1 MCPLVLLRVLFL
13 TGAIIL
19 QGLAT
24 LLAQTQTSSETP
36 QTIEYAK
43 HVMRTV
49 LRVLELQSRV
59 QAATLLFILVVPVAQ
74 QHVLH
79 PFGEIMELGPVQQ
92 PAPTLMSSVTSQII
106 EFARVVTPLVLLV
119 QEVHLLVQVVAAL
132 DTSVEA
138 AVLELV

>member
-1 MCPLVLLRVLFL
+1 MLLRVLFL

-49 LRVLELQSRV
+49 QRVLELQSRV
-59 QAATLLFILVVPVAQ
+59 QAATLLFILAVPVAQ

-79 PFGEIMELGPVQQ
+79 PFGEIMELGPVQL
-92 PAPTLMSSVTSQII
+92 PAQTLMSSETLQII

-119 QEVHLLVQVVAAL
+119 QEVHLLVQVVVAL
-132 DTSVEA
+132 DT
-138 AVLELV
+138 